1 MMYKLYIYL
10 YYLAME
16 MATLACLTREKI
28 LLGIAQLIKYDID
41 YSAASSSGI
50 QTAISISGASS
61 LAIISQ
67 CIPSPQSC
75 GNPLFSQACGTA
87 SQRSVGFSTSF
98 SRDSLAHSLTTK
110 ITNDYRQIFF
120 IFQKIKGREKSFQS
134 NLLAMWSL
142 DRRFLSSKPLF
153 QIAQNI

>member
-1 MMYKLYIYL
+1 MMCKLYIHV

-16 MATLACLTREKI
+16 NRYFSLSNLGKKI
-28 LLGIAQLIKYDID
+28 IGRLLFSNLFQLIKYD

-87 SQRSVGFSTSF
+87 SQHSVGFTTFF
-98 SRDSLAHSLTTK
+98 SRDSLAHSL
-110 ITNDYRQIFF
+110 II
-120 IFQKIKGREKSFQS
+120 G
-134 NLLAMWSL
+134 
-142 DRRFLSSKPLF
+142 
-153 QIAQNI
+153 